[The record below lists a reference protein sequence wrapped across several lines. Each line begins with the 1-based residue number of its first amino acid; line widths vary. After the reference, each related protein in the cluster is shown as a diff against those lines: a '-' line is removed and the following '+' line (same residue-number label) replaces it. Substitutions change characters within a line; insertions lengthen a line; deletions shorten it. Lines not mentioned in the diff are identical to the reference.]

1 MREGG
6 RTQSQSVC
14 GPSRSP
20 SCCVL
25 NDLGD
30 IPGDTLM
37 PLVLYYVCM
46 ACVLAPRP
54 YFGGVGGLTGRERER
69 ETYSAMQM
77 ISAIREETK
86 GGKQK
91 EEA

>member
-1 MREGG
+1 MRACPEALFWRSG
-6 RTQSQSVC
+6 RIN
-14 GPSRSP
+14 G
-20 SCCVL
+20 
-25 NDLGD
+25 
-30 IPGDTLM
+30 
-37 PLVLYYVCM
+37 
-46 ACVLAPRP
+46 
-54 YFGGVGGLTGRERER
+54 ERER

>member
-1 MREGG
+1 MRACPEALFWRSG
-6 RTQSQSVC
+6 RIN
-14 GPSRSP
+14 G
-20 SCCVL
+20 
-25 NDLGD
+25 
-30 IPGDTLM
+30 
-37 PLVLYYVCM
+37 
-46 ACVLAPRP
+46 
-54 YFGGVGGLTGRERER
+54 ER

>member
-6 RTQSQSVC
+6 RSQSVC

-46 ACVLAPRP
+46 RACPEALFWRS
-54 YFGGVGGLTGRERER
+54 GRINGER